1 MYALSIPSRMPRSV
15 LYFTLLMAFGVIYG
29 CWCDPRTSAMAMGPA
44 PTFEELSQAVP
55 QTAPSGGLEVGPEV
69 SVLSADGSSEVGL
82 GVRCNCETNRP
93 NLGVTFGASTYFP
106 ESGSSYGAHVAAK
119 LSRPTD
125 GPANLFATAGPV
137 FSRFSY
143 STEEYQIPGGDFGE
157 FGGGAFQQGGGDAQN
172 ALGVRLGVGAE
183 YDRAGSAWKPY
194 GEVGYDIFVAGA
206 DFANQ
211 FRFAAGL
218 TYALG
223 AGQ

>member
-1 MYALSIPSRMPRSV
+1 MASLSIPRRMPRPV
-15 LYFTLLMAFGVIYG
+15 LYTFLFVAFAVLPA
-29 CWCDPRTSAMAMGPA
+29 CACCDKAAQIAAAPS
-44 PTFEELSQAVP
+44 PTFAELTAAP
-55 QTAPSGGLEVGPEV
+55 QTAPGAGLEVGPEV
-69 SVLSADGSSEVGL
+69 SVLSADGSSEVGF
-82 GVRCNCETNRP
+82 GVRCNCETDRP

-143 STEEYQIPGGDFGE
+143 STDEYQIPGGDFGE
-157 FGGGAFQQGGGDAQN
+157 FGGGAFQQSGGDAQN

-183 YDRAGSAWKPY
+183 YDRDGSAWKPY

-218 TYALG
+218 TYTLG